1 MDTDSSIMTIKTISF
16 FKDISND
23 IDKSFDTSN
32 FDENDNRPLIIG
44 KNKKVIGKFKI
55 EVGSK
60 IITPFYGLRAKTNAY
75 KLHND
80 HEDKKAKGTKK
91 CLVKRDN
98 SFDKYVDILF
108 NDKELLKSQFTFK
121 IDHHTIYTQKVNKIA
136 LNYFDDKRIQAND
149 KITTYPYSYFD
160 NDTDINSEIKN
171 NIDKLNE
178 IDNRGIIPKNYN
190 TKDPLKKENNAN
202 ITLDINKII
211 DVNSDNY
218 LDSTKSTC
226 IDIIK
231 STNANSNY
239 LDSTKSVCEDIRK
252 SNNANIICVD
262 SVKNTYS
269 HIIKNTNV
277 NSNYLD
283 SAKSTYIDIIKST
296 NVDNNYLDS
305 IKSTFADIIKN
316 TNGKTNK
323 IKK

>member
-1 MDTDSSIMTIKTISF
+1 MMIKTDGF

-23 IDKSFDTSN
+23 IDKWFDTSN
-32 FDENDNRPLIIG
+32 FDENDSRPLIIG
-44 KNKKVIGKFKI
+44 KNKKVIGKFKM

-60 IITPFYGLRAKTNAY
+60 IITPFHGLRAKTNAY

-91 CLVKRDN
+91 CLVKRHN

-108 NDKELLKSQFTFK
+108 NDKKLLKSQFTFK
-121 IDHHTIYTQKVNKIA
+121 IDHHTIYTQKVNKNKIA

-160 NDTDINSEIKN
+160 NDTDINSEMKK

-178 IDNRGIIPKNYN
+178 IENRGIIHKNYN

-218 LDSTKSTC
+218 LDSTKSTSM
-226 IDIIK
+226 DIMK
-231 STNANSNY
+231 STNANGNY
-239 LDSTKSVCEDIRK
+239 LDSTKSTCKNIIK
-252 SNNANIICVD
+252 SNNVNIIYVD
-262 SVKNTYS
+262 SVKSTYS
-269 HIIKNTNV
+269 DVIKSSNV
-277 NSNYLD
+277 ISNYLV
-283 SAKSTYIDIIKST
+283 STKSTYIDIRK
-296 NVDNNYLDS
+296 VLM
-305 IKSTFADIIKN
+305 
-316 TNGKTNK
+316 
-323 IKK
+323 

>member
-1 MDTDSSIMTIKTISF
+1 MIK
-16 FKDISND
+16 N
-23 IDKSFDTSN
+23 
-32 FDENDNRPLIIG
+32 
-44 KNKKVIGKFKI
+44 
-55 EVGSK
+55 
-60 IITPFYGLRAKTNAY
+60 
-75 KLHND
+75 
-80 HEDKKAKGTKK
+80 
-91 CLVKRDN
+91 
-98 SFDKYVDILF
+98 
-108 NDKELLKSQFTFK
+108 LLKSQFTFK
-121 IDHHTIYTQKVNKIA
+121 SDHHTIYTQKVNKNKIA

-160 NDTDINSEIKN
+160 NDTDINSEMKK

-178 IDNRGIIPKNYN
+178 IENRGIIHKNYN

-283 SAKSTYIDIIKST
+283 SAKRTYIDIIKST

>member
-1 MDTDSSIMTIKTISF
+1 MLISLLMIK
-16 FKDISND
+16 N
-23 IDKSFDTSN
+23 
-32 FDENDNRPLIIG
+32 
-44 KNKKVIGKFKI
+44 
-55 EVGSK
+55 
-60 IITPFYGLRAKTNAY
+60 
-75 KLHND
+75 
-80 HEDKKAKGTKK
+80 
-91 CLVKRDN
+91 
-98 SFDKYVDILF
+98 
-108 NDKELLKSQFTFK
+108 LLKSEFTFK
-121 IDHHTIYTQKVNKIA
+121 SDHHTIHTQKVNKIA
-136 LNYFDDKRIQAND
+136 LNYFDNKRIQAND

-160 NDTDINSEIKN
+160 NYTDINSKIKIN
-171 NIDKLNE
+171 MDRLNE
-178 IDNRGIIPKNYN
+178 IDKSGIKLTIYN

-305 IKSTFADIIKN
+305 IKSTFADIIKI